1 MASTVQNSKQLEESI
16 KMWNIEGIQGTSA
29 VKLNLKQYDQKNIYE
44 TSNEMRT
51 ARRNVI
57 QKLLH
62 ENIKIICQSR
72 RMPDVFKDY
81 QFKFIERSDH
91 LVIKNRDKTTSNT
104 QSPYMLLE

>member
-16 KMWNIEGIQGTSA
+16 KMWNVEGIQGTSA

-57 QKLLH
+57 
-62 ENIKIICQSR
+62 
-72 RMPDVFKDY
+72 
-81 QFKFIERSDH
+81 
-91 LVIKNRDKTTSNT
+91 
-104 QSPYMLLE
+104 